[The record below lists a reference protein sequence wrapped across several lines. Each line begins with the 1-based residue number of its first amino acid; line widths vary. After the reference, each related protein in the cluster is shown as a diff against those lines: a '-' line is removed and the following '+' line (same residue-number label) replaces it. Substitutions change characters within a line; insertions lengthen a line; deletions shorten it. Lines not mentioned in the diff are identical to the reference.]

1 MDRTFAG
8 PTPALPSETVRIIE
22 SGIGGLIQPP
32 DVEAFREWN
41 RAKEKRLIDKRMTE
55 AEAVRRFVHPGD
67 YIGTELY
74 GSVRCPMS
82 VVREIVRQR
91 IGDLRVAGQGVLEL
105 DLLLGASLVKA
116 LDITYIGLEVYGL
129 SNCLRREVESG
140 RVERC
145 VEWSNAGIA
154 WRFKAAAMGVPFI
167 PVRSMLGSDTLKY
180 SAAKVIECP
189 FTGEPIALLPAL
201 ILDVGLIH
209 VHRADACGNAQIDGI
224 SGFAF
229 EMARAS
235 KRLIVSAEEIVD
247 TEVIRRRPD
256 RTTIPYYLV
265 DAVVEAP
272 FGSHPGEMCYRYGRD
287 EEEIRRWVEASKEP
301 ATTAAFLKRHV
312 DDVSDH
318 GSYLA
323 LFGEERLERLREPAA
338 RIAEGTAPSVP
349 EGKAE

>member
-1 MDRTFAG
+1 MDRTLTE
-8 PTPALPSETVRIIE
+8 PPPALHPQTLRILD
-22 SGIGGLIQPP
+22 SGQGDLIQPP

-41 RAKEKRLIDKRMTE
+41 RAKDKRLIDKRMTE
-55 AEAVRRFVHPGD
+55 AEAVKRFIRPGD

-74 GSVRCPMS
+74 GTVRCPMS
-82 VVREIVRQR
+82 LVHEIIRQG
-91 IGDLRVAGQGVLEL
+91 IGQLRVAGQGVLEL
-105 DLLLGASLVKA
+105 DLLLGAGLVKA

-189 FTGEPIALLPAL
+189 YTGLPIALLPAL

-209 VHRADACGNAQIDGI
+209 VHRADPCGNAQIDGI

-229 EMARAS
+229 EMARAC

-247 TEVIRRRPD
+247 TETIRRRPD

-272 FGSHPGEMCYRYGRD
+272 FGSHPGEMCYRYVRD
-287 EEEIRRWVEASKEP
+287 EDQIRSWVEASKEP
-301 ATTAAFLKRHV
+301 ASTAAFLQTYVHEVR
-312 DDVSDH
+312 DH
-318 GSYLA
+318 QGYLA
-323 LFGEERLERLREPAA
+323 LFGEERLQRLREPAA
-338 RIAEGTAPSVP
+338 GRAE
-349 EGKAE
+349 